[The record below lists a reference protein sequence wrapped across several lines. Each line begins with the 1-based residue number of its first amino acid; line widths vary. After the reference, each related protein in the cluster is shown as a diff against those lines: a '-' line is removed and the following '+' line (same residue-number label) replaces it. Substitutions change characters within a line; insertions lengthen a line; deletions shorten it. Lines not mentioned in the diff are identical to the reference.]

1 MSGQPEAERHRSPLI
16 DQCLRQ
22 QDVDQKSGK
31 GSTNAT
37 QDTDDSPTQLART
50 KESPVRRQL
59 LAGGFKVV
67 SEGLDR

>member
-31 GSTNAT
+31 GGTNAT
-37 QDTDDSPTQLART
+37 QDTDDSPTQLARA
-50 KESPVRRQL
+50 KQSPIRRQL
-59 LAGGFKVV
+59 FPGRFKVV
-67 SEGLDR
+67 CEGLDR